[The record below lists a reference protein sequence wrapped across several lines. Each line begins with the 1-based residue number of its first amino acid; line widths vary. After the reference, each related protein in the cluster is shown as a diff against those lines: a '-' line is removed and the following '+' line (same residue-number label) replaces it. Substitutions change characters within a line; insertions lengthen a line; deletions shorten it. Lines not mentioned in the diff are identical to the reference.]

1 MQSKFCTEG
10 NVFKLQIDE
19 DDTNIKMKTDT

>member
-10 NVFKLQIDE
+10 IVFKLQIDE
-19 DDTNIKMKTDT
+19 DYTNIKIKIDT